1 MEYPNDPS
9 TWHNVA
15 LSMLQIL
22 LPIILIL
29 TSALLLLVTAK
40 GLIQIEYR
48 LPGFP
53 EDRFGFTL
61 DDRLYWASIDIDYL
75 LKDYDLDYFDTLLLE
90 NGSPMHNE
98 RELKHMEDVKR
109 LVRAAWKVWGVGVG
123 IVFILSITLWRIGEA
138 KVALKGLLDG
148 SRLTLILMGFL
159 VVGVIIAFGVFFVG
173 FHKIFFEG
181 STWIFPLSDTFIRL
195 YPERLWRDTFVFVGL
210 ITVIEAIIIHT
221 IARHFLTKI
230 VTN

>member
-1 MEYPNDPS
+1 
-9 TWHNVA
+9 
-15 LSMLQIL
+15 MLQVL

-29 TSALLLLVTAK
+29 TSALILLVTAK

-75 LKDYDLDYFDTLLLE
+75 LKDYDLEYFDDLLLE
-90 NGSPMHNE
+90 DGSPMHNK

-109 LVRAAWKVWGVGVG
+109 LVRAVWKVWGVGVG
-123 IVFILSITLWRIGEA
+123 IVFILSISLWRVGEA
-138 KVALKGLLDG
+138 KIVLKGLLDG

-159 VVGVIIAFGVFFVG
+159 VVGVIIAFGVLFVG

-195 YPERLWRDTFVFVGL
+195 YPERFWRDTFVFVGL
-210 ITVIEAIIIHT
+210 ITVVEAIIIHT
-221 IARHFLTKI
+221 VARHLLTKI
-230 VTN
+230 VTS

>member
-1 MEYPNDPS
+1 
-9 TWHNVA
+9 
-15 LSMLQIL
+15 MLQIL

-29 TSALLLLVTAK
+29 TSALIMLVTAK

-61 DDRLYWASIDIDYL
+61 EDRLYWASIDIDYL
-75 LKDYDLDYFDTLLLE
+75 LGDYGLDYFDDLLLE

-109 LVRAAWKVWGVGVG
+109 LVRAACKVWGIGVG
-123 IVFILSITLWRIGEA
+123 IVFILCVTLWRIGEA

-159 VVGVIIAFGVFFVG
+159 VVGVIIAFGVLFVG
-173 FHKIFFEG
+173 FHRIFFEG
-181 STWIFPLSDTFIRL
+181 GTWIFPLADTFIRL
-195 YPERLWRDTFVFVGL
+195 YPERFWRDAFVFVGL
-210 ITVIEAIIIHT
+210 ITVIEATIVHT
-221 IARHFLTKI
+221 IARHFVTKI
-230 VTN
+230 VIG